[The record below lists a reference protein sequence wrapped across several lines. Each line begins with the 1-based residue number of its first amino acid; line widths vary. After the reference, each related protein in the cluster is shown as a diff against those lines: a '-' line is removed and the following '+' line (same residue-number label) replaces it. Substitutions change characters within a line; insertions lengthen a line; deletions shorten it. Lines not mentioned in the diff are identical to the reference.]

1 MSLDTLV
8 PAELLQAGEQLVCDG
23 FSTSAAQADF
33 SASTDHK

>member
-23 FSTSAAQADF
+23 FSTAAQADF